1 MQLTMPSR
9 KSPEGKGERKQYGS
23 SLLTLGCRFPKV
35 SFLWILFCTKSPTIC
50 GASLVAQ
57 RLNIHLQCRR
67 PGFDPWVGN
76 IPWRRKW
83 QPTPVLLPRKSYGRR
98 SLVQATAHG
107 VTKSWTQLSDFT
119 ILNKVT
125 STQCQYK
132 IAKYSTDYLFSIW
145 KSLVR
150 DLLHLYA

>member
-83 QPTPVLLPRKSYGRR
+83 QPTPVFLPGESQGQR
-98 SLVQATAHG
+98 SLVGYIPWGCKESAT
-107 VTKSWTQLSDFT
+107 TKKLHFHFLFHHIPWYFLLCRRIYQLSYPNT
-119 ILNKVT
+119 LE
-125 STQCQYK
+125 
-132 IAKYSTDYLFSIW
+132 
-145 KSLVR
+145 
-150 DLLHLYA
+150 